1 MANDRQ
7 HLLEIC
13 RCCRRILVE
22 STDKE
27 NLYEALKMDL
37 TYQESVLFNLI
48 QIGENV
54 NRLSDELREQNDSIP
69 WHQIVGM
76 RNVITH
82 GYGTIEIESIA
93 ETIQQDVPAL
103 LDACEHLLGIL

>member
-1 MANDRQ
+1 MANDRH

-22 STDKE
+22 SGDKG
-27 NLYEALKMDL
+27 NLCEALNADL

-54 NRLSDELREQNDSIP
+54 NRLSDEFKEQNNDIP

-103 LDACEHLLGIL
+103 LDACENLQSVL

>member
-7 HLLEIC
+7 HILEIHRCCTRIIEESRTINNLLEI
-13 RCCRRILVE
+13 LT
-22 STDKE
+22 S
-27 NLYEALKMDL
+27 NLI
-37 TYQESVLFNLI
+37 YQESVLFNLI

-54 NRLSDELREQNDSIP
+54 NRLSDELKENNSNIP

-82 GYGTIEIESIA
+82 GYGTIDIESIA
-93 ETIQQDVPAL
+93 DTIREDIPVLCKACEGL
-103 LDACEHLLGIL
+103 LDTI